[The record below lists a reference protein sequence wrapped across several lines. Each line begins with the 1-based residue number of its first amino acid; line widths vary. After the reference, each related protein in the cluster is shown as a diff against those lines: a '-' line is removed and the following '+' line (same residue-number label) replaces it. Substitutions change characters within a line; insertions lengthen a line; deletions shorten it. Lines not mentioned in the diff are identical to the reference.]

1 MWSGESRPSSPQA
14 ARLSDVSSHD
24 IEGPVIA
31 SIVGHESDP
40 SLADRIHRLRHDGF
54 VEYVHIPAEDMDRT
68 RLRVSSDAGRD
79 YRIALGREHR
89 VQDGSVLLLESER
102 AVVVRAGEPRV
113 LVLRA
118 TSVSAALLLG
128 FLAGHLHW
136 KCSMTDDV
144 VEVSM
149 EGEVDDYLN
158 RIAEL
163 VADRSVEVQSQ

>member
-1 MWSGESRPSSPQA
+1 MTSA
-14 ARLSDVSSHD
+14 D
-24 IEGPVIA
+24 IEGPVVE

-40 SLADRIHRLRHDGF
+40 ALAEHLHRLRHSGF

-118 TSVSAALLLG
+118 TSVSAGLRLG

-136 KCSMTDDV
+136 KSSMTDDV

-149 EGEVDDYLN
+149 QGEVDDYLN

-163 VADRSVEVQSQ
+163 VAVGSVEVQSQ

>member
-1 MWSGESRPSSPQA
+1 MVE
-14 ARLSDVSSHD
+14 
-24 IEGPVIA
+24 

-40 SLADRIHRLRHDGF
+40 SLADRIHRLRHDGL

-68 RLRVSSDAGRD
+68 RLRVSSDAGRG
-79 YRIALGREHR
+79 YRIALGRDHR
-89 VQDGSVLLLESER
+89 VQDGSVLLLDSER
-102 AVVVRAGEPRV
+102 AVVVRAGEHRV

-118 TSVSAALLLG
+118 TSVSAALRLG

-136 KCSMTDDV
+136 KSSMIDDI

-149 EGEVDDYLN
+149 EGELDDYLN

-163 VADRSVEVQSQ
+163 VAAGSVEVQSQ